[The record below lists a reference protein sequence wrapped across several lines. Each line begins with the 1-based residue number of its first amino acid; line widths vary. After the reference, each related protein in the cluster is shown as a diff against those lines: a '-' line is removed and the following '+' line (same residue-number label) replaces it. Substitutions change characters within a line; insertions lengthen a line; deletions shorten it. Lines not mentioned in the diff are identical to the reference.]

1 MNRYVDAAAVRAA
14 IVKAREAALEHKPY
28 GWEWE
33 NNGYN
38 GAILAAG
45 RVPAADV
52 RPVKRGKWERRLDTR
67 FGPKLND
74 IIICSNCKVAF
85 STEDTL
91 RRSFCPNCGADMRP
105 PEVDENA

>member
-14 IVKAREAALEHKPY
+14 IVNAREAALEHKPY

-52 RPVKRGKWERRLDTR
+52 RPVIRGKWKKHYADHEAFGERPFCRY
-67 FGPKLND
+67 
-74 IIICSNCKVAF
+74 CSVCNAITVF
-85 STEDTL
+85 PYN
-91 RRSFCPNCGADMRP
+91 FCPNCGADMRQE
-105 PEVDENA
+105 EVDEDA